1 MMEQY
6 RKTMDTLTLSETA
19 EAQFYEK
26 LEAAIPV
33 KKRRPTALL
42 AVAACLCLLIPL
54 TVFAVTNHFGNPNSE
69 VLTDPPYRGTGYV
82 VSTGNTYR
90 RPIADFS
97 PELQTLND
105 SVQKDFADWK
115 EVEEYIGFT
124 LLDAPA
130 LFSGEIE
137 KRNILLTA
145 DGKSHIYHC
154 LTSFVGDG
162 QLFMGHVEAY
172 FQKGPIRIDLRA
184 TVAADHPEM
193 TDEVMESIHISQVI
207 YRGNQTVEISS
218 ENITTQAGIPVCIT
232 TAQLDVSTDYEAT
245 FSINGVSFTLV
256 IRGHGKLNNEEAKAI
271 LLEILESIRL

>member
-6 RKTMDTLTLSETA
+6 CNTMDRLALSEAA
-19 EAQFYEK
+19 ETQFYEK
-26 LEAAIPV
+26 LEAATPT
-33 KKRRPTALL
+33 KKHRPAALL
-42 AVAACLCLLIPL
+42 AVAACLCLMIPL
-54 TVFAVTNHFGNPNSE
+54 TVFAFTNHFGNPTSE
-69 VLTDPPYRGTGYV
+69 VMTEPPYRGTGYV
-82 VSTGNTYR
+82 TTTGNTYR

-97 PELQTLND
+97 PQLQTLND

-130 LFSGEIE
+130 LFSGDIE
-137 KRNILLTA
+137 KRNILLTEN
-145 DGKSHIYHC
+145 GKSHIYHC
-154 LTSFVGDG
+154 MTSFVGDG
-162 QLFMGHVEAY
+162 QLFMGRVEAY

-193 TDEVMESIHISQVI
+193 TDAVMRSIHISQVI
-207 YRGNQTVEISS
+207 YRGNQTVDITT

-232 TAQLDVSTDYEAT
+232 TAQREVSSDYEAT

-256 IRGHGKLNNEEAKAI
+256 IRGHGKLNNEEARAT

>member
-6 RKTMDTLTLSETA
+6 RKTMDTLTLSETG

-115 EVEEYIGFT
+115 DVEEYIGFT

-193 TDEVMESIHISQVI
+193 TDEVMKSIHISQII
-207 YRGNQTVEISS
+207 YRGNQTVDITS
-218 ENITTQAGIPVCIT
+218 ENITTHAGIPVCIT
-232 TAQLDVSTDYEAT
+232 TAQRDVSTDYEAT

-271 LLEILESIRL
+271 LMEILESIRL